1 MTVEALTRELA
12 ETAGL
17 IGGMLGAD
25 EAAAVASRLQA
36 WRDADL
42 AAFVADLDPDDPAA
56 VRVALGPIS
65 AFADTVRGA
74 TDVLVRG
81 MAFGE
86 ATLVNADLGGVAARL
101 DAASAAVNESAV
113 APVRELAL
121 EIRARLEPVL
131 AIDLGTPAASLDAF
145 WDESTA
151 LVDELT
157 GVIDAIDPAAIAAP
171 VTALVGDAL
180 TPLRS
185 VREIA
190 EETTATVRSAFETV
204 RQAVATLDL
213 RPVTEAVNAA
223 LAPLVEALDA
233 LDALIGDAGDA
244 IRDTALSVT
253 GALTTLR
260 TTLGG
265 AAATV
270 TAAYERVAGLVDAL
284 ELEQLQ
290 QTLESELAN
299 VGAALERAQLRPY
312 FDAAADAMET
322 AANVVAAV
330 PFELLPDDAKSE
342 LDEAIAPIK
351 AIDFEGDVRDVLV
364 AQLRAILD
372 SLETDV
378 LDEID
383 AAYQAVVA
391 FLEEINPRA
400 PLEQLELEAF
410 DPMLERVRA
419 VDPAA
424 VLEPVTQVLDELRA
438 AVEGIDLRGEILAPL
453 DEAFDTVAG
462 PLAELDPGALL
473 APLEERVTAAREAVA
488 GALALETWSGRIDS
502 AEAFTD
508 GLLARIDFAALVELL
523 DAAFDEVLPRPD
535 APTEGT
541 SVLGTLISGL
551 LEGTGLTARA
561 DSFATVRSWLG
572 GDDPA
577 AEIRGRL
584 EGAATAV
591 EGALDVVRSVDP
603 EPLVAALQPVYRDL
617 VAAIAAYPEESLLR
631 LSVDPVLAGASPLE
645 RLGTAVDNRARYLAA
660 LENASALLRREAGSG
675 RSELTAVAAGL
686 REALRP
692 LTAVPDRVR
701 ALFARFGLD
710 VAGKSLGAIALET
723 LEVLRPS
730 RALAPLSLAVDAF
743 KAKVAALLGAG
754 VFGPARQVVGELEA
768 LLAAIDISFVRT
780 ELEAVHAEVVAEVE
794 QFRPSTLLGELV
806 TSAEETLAVVAAFDP
821 LGAVTAVI
829 EEMKAAIEDVVD
841 NFRPTVLFGPILET
855 YDEILAAASGLD
867 VRNLLAPVLE
877 ALAEIELQLEEGL
890 TETAAALTQLQGAL
904 P

>member
-1 MTVEALTRELA
+1 M
-12 ETAGL
+12 
-17 IGGMLGAD
+17 
-25 EAAAVASRLQA
+25 
-36 WRDADL
+36 
-42 AAFVADLDPDDPAA
+42 AAFVADLDPDDPTA

-190 EETTATVRSAFETV
+190 EETTATVRSAFDTV

-453 DEAFDTVAG
+453 DEAFDTVACLF
-462 PLAELDPGALL
+462 PAELDPGALL

-617 VAAIAAYPEESLLR
+617 VAAIAVYPEESLLR

-780 ELEAVHAEVVAEVE
+780 KLEAVHAEGCGVE

-904 P
+904 S